1 MKKLNTEEEKNR
13 NNIILA
19 LALIEHLYNKGNISK
34 KVSKTKFGGKDEKI
48 IRFHLGFGIDVSS
61 IVR

>member
-34 KVSKTKFGGKDEKI
+34 KVYKNIKKEYDPMQK
-48 IRFHLGFGIDVSS
+48 
-61 IVR
+61 